1 MLILVYQLVIGGVI
15 LAAAIAAG
23 KRGLWVSTAVAVAW
37 TLSHVVMPW
46 LMALQ
51 AITIL
56 LAFKAG
62 RKFVP
67 GRGRLYVLR
76 TEGSPEG

>member
-1 MLILVYQLVIGGVI
+1 MLILVYQLVIAGVI

-23 KRGLWVSTAVAVAW
+23 KRGLWIATGVAVVW
-37 TLSHVVMPW
+37 TLTHVVMPW

-56 LAFKAG
+56 LAYKAG
-62 RKFVP
+62 RRLVP
-67 GRGRLYVLR
+67 GRGRLRVLR
-76 TEGSPEG
+76 GNPGEA